1 MCYINNINK
10 GEVDHVHTM
19 KALGWVGG
27 MEVELHLLLTFVLDG
42 GRGLARGREASGGAL
57 PGSKLAGK
65 MNIFDEAN

>member
-1 MCYINNINK
+1 
-10 GEVDHVHTM
+10 M